1 MTAVYRFLAVIA
13 IFATVVGA
21 VGVAAAQQRAIPVPL
36 SEKQGVEVNS
46 VDLAQAAGGNVN
58 IEIIS
63 GCVDNVASFKVVNR
77 GEMWPELGK
86 LKIYEIADGQAR
98 ELTARTM
105 RFAEGQ
111 QASFRMKN
119 PGETSIGIFVEPS
132 WYDRPFELDAKVDC
146 R

>member
-1 MTAVYRFLAVIA
+1 MTAVYRFFAVIA

-21 VGVAAAQQRAIPVPL
+21 VGIAAAQQRGLPVPL
-36 SEKQGVEVNS
+36 SEKPGIDVNS

-63 GCVDNVASFKVVNR
+63 GCVNDVASFKLVNR

-86 LKIYEIADGQAR
+86 LKVYEIAGGQAR

-119 PGETSIGIFVEPS
+119 PGDSSIGIFVEPS
-132 WYDRPFELDAKVDC
+132 WYDRPFEFDAQVDC